1 MPPTL
6 RVRLLG
12 AFSVS
17 LDGEPVEGLESARL
31 QSLFAYLV
39 LHRDTPHLRQQL
51 AFLFWP
57 DSSEAQARNNLRQ
70 TLHTLRQASPSL
82 DGVLLADNRTL
93 RWSPDASIH
102 LDVAEFASELALA
115 ETAGRQND
123 PSVMLAALE
132 RAIVLYTGD
141 LLPSCY
147 DTWITTE
154 RETLQQRYLGAL
166 RQVIHFFDAQRR
178 YAQAI
183 GYARRLLAHD
193 PLDEA
198 AYRDLMRL
206 LAAVGDRAGAA
217 RAYHEC
223 VAILQR
229 ELGMA
234 PSQETQEAYT
244 ALMAED
250 AQLGRQSPV
259 VNNTSSLI
267 GRDREWEWMQ
277 DSWRRARAS
286 QPSFILVTGEAGIG
300 KSRLTEEF
308 LLAAQRQEVTTAKT
322 RCYAAE
328 GTLSLAPIADWLRG
342 ASLRPTLDDLDAI
355 WLAEVARI
363 LPELLSDY
371 PNLPPVEPMS
381 GYGQRQRFFQALARA
396 ILNAPQPLLLLID
409 DLQWCD
415 RETLEFLHFLLRSD
429 LTARLLIVGTARIEE
444 LPDQHALRPLLLDL
458 RATIGVTEI
467 ALPPLDAAET
477 AMLASRL
484 IDSDIE
490 VDTAMRIYQETE
502 GNPLFIVERMRA
514 GLEHFAEREQG
525 AESRSA
531 NHAAEGS
538 GIPSKAQAV
547 IASRLA
553 QLSPPAREVVALAA
567 TIGRA
572 FALDLLMRA
581 SGGDEETITAALD
594 ELWQRRIIREQ
605 DATSYDFTHDKL
617 REVAYAEISAPQRRL
632 LHRRIAHS
640 LEAMRA
646 DDLDAVSSQIAA
658 HYDRAGD
665 AERAIPYFERAALV
679 SQRVY
684 ANEDAIELLLRALAL
699 LDRLP
704 GGAKRDKLELA
715 ILLKLGAIYRITRGW
730 TAPELER
737 LVDRTLALCDTVG
750 DDTQRMN
757 ALFGQE
763 SLLVVQARLERAQM
777 VAEELKALYERT
789 HASPPPISRM
799 MLGGARMHLGW
810 LREAEDMF
818 EQIIQ
823 ARSPDA
829 DQPLEETP
837 GWNFLAQ
844 GWNFE
849 VHTRAWQAHALW
861 LLGHPDRAVSRGR
874 EAIQIASEHGQQFNQ
889 AIASTYFAVLQQ
901 ICAEPTTARAQA
913 EAALALSIEY
923 KALYYVLWSEILVRF
938 AVAREQ
944 PTATNISQLRASIT
958 RFQASGARIRLPY
971 YLSLLAQVYALAG
984 SPDEALM
991 TLDKALAES
1000 RANNEHWWDAELH
1013 RLRGELLLARGGDDE
1028 AVDLALL
1035 RAKEIAEA
1043 QEAKSLELRAAI
1055 SLARH
1060 WRNHE
1065 RDNDAQRLLSEVYA
1079 WFTEGFETSDL
1090 QAAQELLTE
1099 LA

>member
-31 QSLFAYLV
+31 RSLFAYLV

-57 DSSEAQARNNLRQ
+57 DSSETQARNNLRQ
-70 TLHTLRQASPSL
+70 TLHTLRQASPAL

-93 RWSPDASIH
+93 RWNPDASIH

-115 ETAGRQND
+115 ETASRQND
-123 PSVMLAALE
+123 PSVMLVALE
-132 RAIVLYTGD
+132 RAMALYTGD
-141 LLPSCY
+141 LLSSCY
-147 DTWITTE
+147 DTWITAE
-154 RETLQQRYLGAL
+154 RETFRQRYLGAL
-166 RQVIHFFDAQRR
+166 RQVIHSFDAQRR

-183 GYARRLLAHD
+183 SYARRLVAHD

-198 AYRDLMRL
+198 AYRDVMRL
-206 LAAVGDRAGAA
+206 LAATGDRAGVA

-223 VAILQR
+223 VALLQR
-229 ELGMA
+229 ELGIA

-244 ALMAED
+244 ALMA
-250 AQLGRQSPV
+250 QSAAMSSRPPEP
-259 VNNTSSLI
+259 SALPSLI
-267 GRDREWEWMQ
+267 GRQREWERMRE
-277 DSWRRARAS
+277 SWRQTCAS
-286 QPSFILVTGEAGIG
+286 KPGFILVTGEAGIG

-308 LLAAQRQEVTTAKT
+308 LLAARRQEVTTAKT

-342 ASLRPTLDDLDAI
+342 ASLRPTLGDLDSI

-363 LPELLSDY
+363 LPELLSERPD
-371 PNLPPVEPMS
+371 LPAVEPMS

-429 LTARLLIVGTARIEE
+429 PTARLLVVGTARIEE

-458 RATIGVTEI
+458 RATIGVTEL

-477 AMLASRL
+477 ATLASRL
-484 IDSDIE
+484 IDGDLE

-514 GLEHFAEREQG
+514 GLEHFAEGDQG

-531 NHAAEGS
+531 DPAAGL
-538 GIPSKAQAV
+538 PSKAQAV

-572 FALDLLMRA
+572 FALDLLAQAR
-581 SGGDEETITAALD
+581 GGDEETITSALD

-640 LEAMRA
+640 LEAMRS

-665 AERAIPYFERAALV
+665 AERAIPYYERAAAV
-679 SQRVY
+679 AQRVY

-704 GGAKRDKLELA
+704 GGMKRDKQELA
-715 ILLKLGAIYRITRGW
+715 LLLKLGAIYRITRGW

-737 LVDRTLALCDTVG
+737 LVDRTLVLCDTVG
-750 DDTQRMN
+750 DDVQRMN
-757 ALFGQE
+757 ALYGQE
-763 SLLVVQARLERAQM
+763 SLLVVQARLERVQS
-777 VAEELKALYERT
+777 VADELQALYQRAQGSAPT
-789 HASPPPISRM
+789 LSRM
-799 MLGGARMHLGW
+799 MLAGARGHLGH
-810 LREAEDMF
+810 LRKAEEAF
-818 EQIIQ
+818 AQIIQ
-823 ARSPDA
+823 DGASA
-829 DQPLEETP
+829 EAQSLQEV
-837 GWNFLAQ
+837 Q

-849 VHTRAWQAHALW
+849 VHTRAWRAHALW
-861 LLGHPDRAVSRGR
+861 LLGHPDRALSLGR
-874 EAIQIASEHGQQFNQ
+874 EAIQLASDLAQPFNQ
-889 AIASTYFAVLQQ
+889 ALATTYFAMLQQ
-901 ICAEPTTARAQA
+901 FRAEPAIAKAQA
-913 EAALALSIEY
+913 EAALALTIEY
-923 KALYYVLWSEILVRF
+923 KAPYYRLWSELLVSS
-938 AVAREQ
+938 AVARER
-944 PTATNISQLRASIT
+944 PTSANISQLRACING
-958 RFQASGARIRLPY
+958 FQASGARLRLPY
-971 YLSLLAQVYALAG
+971 YLWLLAQVYAQAG
-984 SPDEALM
+984 SPDDALAAI
-991 TLDKALAES
+991 DEALAES
-1000 RANNEHWWDAELH
+1000 RATNERWWDAELH
-1013 RLRGELLLARGGDDE
+1013 RLRGELLLARGGAAE
-1028 AVDLALL
+1028 EVDLAFL

-1043 QEAKSLELRAAI
+1043 QEAKSLELRAAT

-1060 WRNHE
+1060 WRTLGRAE
-1065 RDNDAQRLLSEVYA
+1065 EARWLLSAAYG
-1079 WFTEGFETSDL
+1079 WFTEGFATSDL
-1090 QAAQELLTE
+1090 QTAQTLLTE

>member
-17 LDGEPVEGLESARL
+17 LDGEPIEGLESARL

-39 LHRDTPHLRQQL
+39 LHRDTSHLRQQL

-115 ETAGRQND
+115 ETASRQND
-123 PSVMLAALE
+123 PSVMLVALE
-132 RAIVLYTGD
+132 RAIALYAGD

-147 DTWITTE
+147 DAWITAE
-154 RETLQQRYLGAL
+154 RETFRQRYRGAL
-166 RQVIHFFDAQRR
+166 RQLVHYLESQRR

-183 GYARRLLAHD
+183 GYARRLVAHD

-198 AYRDLMRL
+198 AHRDLMRL
-206 LAAVGDRAGAA
+206 LAAVGDRAGTA

-223 VAILQR
+223 VAMLQR
-229 ELGMA
+229 ELGIA
-234 PSQETQEAYT
+234 PSPETQEAYT
-244 ALMAED
+244 ALMAQS
-250 AQLGRQSPV
+250 ATTSSRPPAPGNPPSLVGRQ
-259 VNNTSSLI
+259 
-267 GRDREWEWMQ
+267 REWERMRE
-277 DSWRRARAS
+277 SWRQARAS
-286 QPSFILVTGEAGIG
+286 KPGFILVTGEAGIG

-328 GTLSLAPIADWLRG
+328 GTLSLAPIADWMRG
-342 ASLRPTLDDLDAI
+342 ASLRPTLGDLDAI

-363 LPELLSDY
+363 LPELLSEY
-371 PNLPPVEPMS
+371 PDLPAVEPMS

-429 LTARLLIVGTARIEE
+429 PTARLLIVGTARIEE

-514 GLEHFAEREQG
+514 GLEHFAEREQR

-531 NHAAEGS
+531 NHAAGES
-538 GIPSKAQAV
+538 GISSKAQAV

-553 QLSPPAREVVALAA
+553 QLSPPARDLAALAA

-572 FALDLLMRA
+572 FALDLLIRA
-581 SGGDEETITAALD
+581 SGSDEETLTAALD

-617 REVAYAEISAPQRRL
+617 REVAYVEISAPQRRL

-640 LEAMRA
+640 LEAMRS
-646 DDLDAVSSQIAA
+646 DDLDTVSAQIAA

-665 AERAIPYFERAALV
+665 AERAIPYYERAAAV
-679 SQRVY
+679 AQRVY

-699 LDRLP
+699 LDQLP
-704 GGAKRDKLELA
+704 GGMKRDKQEL
-715 ILLKLGAIYRITRGW
+715 ILLLKLGAIYRVTRGW

-737 LVDRTLALCDTVG
+737 LVDRTLVLCDTVG

-757 ALFGQE
+757 ALYGQE
-763 SLLVVQARLERAQM
+763 SLLVVQARLERVLS
-777 VAEELKALYERT
+777 VADDLQALYQR
-789 HASPPPISRM
+789 AQGSAPPLSRM
-799 MLGGARMHLGW
+799 MLVGARMQLGH
-810 LREAEDMF
+810 LREAEEAF
-818 EQIIQ
+818 TQIIQ
-823 ARSPDA
+823 APSPIA
-829 DQPLEETP
+829 GQPLQEV
-837 GWNFLAQ
+837 Q

-861 LLGHPDRAVSRGR
+861 LLGYPDRALSRGR
-874 EAIQIASEHGQQFNQ
+874 EALQLASDLAQPFNQ
-889 AIASTYFAVLQQ
+889 ALAATYFAMLQQ
-901 ICAEPTTARAQA
+901 FCAEPAVAKAQA
-913 EAALALSIEY
+913 EAALALTIEY
-923 KALYYVLWSEILVRF
+923 KAPYYRLWSELLVSF
-938 AVAREQ
+938 AVARDT
-944 PTATNISQLRASIT
+944 PTSAHISQLRASIT
-958 RFQASGARIRLPY
+958 GFQASGARLRLPY
-971 YLSLLAQVYALAG
+971 YLWLLAQVYAQAGETDDALAAI
-984 SPDEALM
+984 DE
-991 TLDKALAES
+991 ALAES
-1000 RANNEHWWDAELH
+1000 RATNERWWDAELH
-1013 RLRGELLLARGGDDE
+1013 RLRGELLLARGSDNE
-1028 AVDLALL
+1028 EVDLALL

-1043 QEAKSLELRAAI
+1043 QEAKSLELRAAM

-1060 WRNHE
+1060 WRNHGRAE
-1065 RDNDAQRLLSEVYA
+1065 DAQRLLSEVYV
-1079 WFTEGFETSDL
+1079 WFTEGFETSDQ
-1090 QAAQELLTE
+1090 QAAQALLSE

>member
-1 MPPTL
+1 MPSTL

-17 LDGEPVEGLESARL
+17 LDGEPVDGLESARL

-70 TLHTLRQASPSL
+70 TLHTLRQASPAL

-93 RWSPDASIH
+93 RWSHNASIH

-115 ETAGRQND
+115 ETASRQND
-123 PSVMLAALE
+123 PSVMLVALE
-132 RAIVLYTGD
+132 RAIALYTGD

-147 DTWITTE
+147 DTWITAE
-154 RETLQQRYLGAL
+154 RETFRQRYLGAL
-166 RQVIHFFDAQRR
+166 RQVIHSFDAQRR
-178 YAQAI
+178 YDQAT

-206 LAAVGDRAGAA
+206 LTAVGDRAGAA
-217 RAYHEC
+217 RVYHKC
-223 VAILQR
+223 VAALER
-229 ELGMA
+229 ELGIA

-300 KSRLTEEF
+300 KSRLTEDF
-308 LLAAQRQEVTTAKT
+308 LLAAQQQEITTAKT

-342 ASLRPTLDDLDAI
+342 TGLRPSLDELDAI

-429 LTARLLIVGTARIEE
+429 PSVRLLIVGTARIEE
-444 LPDQHALRPLLLDL
+444 LPDQHALHPLLLDL

-477 AMLASRL
+477 ATLASRL

-525 AESRSA
+525 AESKSAARSA
-531 NHAAEGS
+531 GL
-538 GIPSKAQAV
+538 PPKAQAV

-553 QLSPPAREVVALAA
+553 QLSAPARDLAALAA

-581 SGGDEETITAALD
+581 SGGDEETLTEALD

-605 DATSYDFTHDKL
+605 DTASYDFTHDKL
-617 REVAYAEISAPQRRL
+617 REVAYDQISAPQRRL
-632 LHRRIAHS
+632 LHRKIAQA
-640 LEAMRA
+640 LENLRA
-646 DDLDAVSSQIAA
+646 DDLDVVSAQIAA
-658 HYDRAGD
+658 HYDRAGE
-665 AERAIPYFERAALV
+665 AERAIPYYERAAAV
-679 SQRVY
+679 AQRVY

-699 LDRLP
+699 LDQLP
-704 GGAKRDKLELA
+704 GGMKRDKQELT
-715 ILLKLGAIYRITRGW
+715 IQLKLGAIYRVTRGW

-737 LVDRTLALCDTVG
+737 LVDRTLVLCDTVG

-757 ALFGQE
+757 ALYGQE
-763 SLLVVQARLERAQM
+763 SLLVVQARLERVQS
-777 VAEELKALYERT
+777 VADELQALYQR
-789 HASPPPISRM
+789 AQGAAPPLSRM
-799 MLGGARMHLGW
+799 MLAGAHMQLGH
-810 LREAEDMF
+810 LREAEEAF
-818 EQIIQ
+818 
-823 ARSPDA
+823 ARVIEDRSSVEG
-829 DQPLEETP
+829 QLFQEV
-837 GWNFLAQ
+837 Q

-861 LLGHPDRAVSRGR
+861 LLGYPDRAVSRGR
-874 EAIQIASEHGQQFNQ
+874 EAIQLASDLAQPFNQ
-889 AIASTYFAVLQQ
+889 ALATTYFAMLQQ
-901 ICAEPTTARAQA
+901 FCAEPAVAKAQA
-913 EAALALSIEY
+913 EAALALTIEY
-923 KALYYVLWSEILVRF
+923 KAPYYRLWSDLLVSF

-944 PTATNISQLRASIT
+944 PTSATISQLRASISG
-958 RFQASGARIRLPY
+958 FQASGARLRLPY
-971 YLSLLAQVYALAG
+971 YLWLLAQVYAQAGETDDALAAI
-984 SPDEALM
+984 DE
-991 TLDKALAES
+991 ALAES
-1000 RANNEHWWDAELH
+1000 RATNERWWDAELH
-1013 RLRGELLLARGGDDE
+1013 RLRGELLLARGSDSE
-1028 AVDLALL
+1028 EVDLALL
-1035 RAKEIAEA
+1035 RAKEIAES
-1043 QEAKSLELRAAI
+1043 QEAKSLELRAAM

-1060 WRNHE
+1060 WRNHGRSE
-1065 RDNDAQRLLSEVYA
+1065 DAQQILSGVYA

-1090 QAAQELLTE
+1090 QSAQELLTE

>member
-1 MPPTL
+1 L

-93 RWSPDASIH
+93 RWSHDASIH
-102 LDVAEFASELALA
+102 LDVAEFESELALA
-115 ETAGRQND
+115 ETASRQND
-123 PSVMLAALE
+123 PNVMLAALE
-132 RAIVLYTGD
+132 QAIALYTGD

-147 DTWITTE
+147 DTWITAE
-154 RETLQQRYLGAL
+154 REAFRQHYLGAL
-166 RQVIHFFDAQRR
+166 RQVIHSFDAQRR
-178 YAQAI
+178 HAQAI
-183 GYARRLLAHD
+183 GYARRLIAHD

-198 AYRDLMRL
+198 TYRGLMRL

-217 RAYHEC
+217 RAYQEC
-223 VAILQR
+223 VAALQR
-229 ELGMA
+229 ELGIA

-244 ALMAED
+244 ALMA
-250 AQLGRQSPV
+250 QSATMSSRPPTPS
-259 VNNTSSLI
+259 NPPSLI
-267 GRDREWEWMQ
+267 GRQREWERMRE
-277 DSWRRARAS
+277 SWRQARAS
-286 QPSFILVTGEAGIG
+286 KQGFILVTGEAGIG

-342 ASLRPTLDDLDAI
+342 ASLRPSLGDLDAI

-363 LPELLSDY
+363 LPELLSEY
-371 PNLPPVEPMS
+371 PDLPAVEPMS

-429 LTARLLIVGTARIEE
+429 PTARLLIVGTARMEE

-477 AMLASRL
+477 ALLASRL

-514 GLEHFAEREQG
+514 GLEHFAEREQR

-531 NHAAEGS
+531 NHAAGES

-581 SGGDEETITAALD
+581 TGSDEETITEALD

-665 AERAIPYFERAALV
+665 AERAIPYYERAAAV
-679 SQRVY
+679 AQRVY

-699 LDRLP
+699 LDQLP
-704 GGAKRDKLELA
+704 GGMKRDKQELTL
-715 ILLKLGAIYRITRGW
+715 LLKLGAIYRVTRGW

-737 LVDRTLALCDTVG
+737 LVDRTLVLCDTVG
-750 DDTQRMN
+750 DDIQRMN
-757 ALFGQE
+757 ALYGQE
-763 SLLVVQARLERAQM
+763 SLLVVQARLERVLS
-777 VAEELKALYERT
+777 VADELQALYQR
-789 HASPPPISRM
+789 AQGSAPPLSRM
-799 MLGGARMHLGW
+799 MLVGARMQLGH
-810 LREAEDMF
+810 LREAEEAF
-818 EQIIQ
+818 TQIIQ
-823 ARSPDA
+823 APSPIA
-829 DQPLEETP
+829 GQPLQEV
-837 GWNFLAQ
+837 Q

-861 LLGHPDRAVSRGR
+861 LLGYPDRALSRGR
-874 EAIQIASEHGQQFNQ
+874 EALQLASDLAQPFNQ
-889 AIASTYFAVLQQ
+889 ALAATYLAMLQHF
-901 ICAEPTTARAQA
+901 CAEPAVAKAQA
-913 EAALALSIEY
+913 EAALALTIEY
-923 KALYYVLWSEILVRF
+923 KAPYYRLWSDLLVSF
-938 AVAREQ
+938 AVAREK
-944 PTATNISQLRASIT
+944 PTSAHISQLRASISG
-958 RFQASGARIRLPY
+958 FQASGARLRLPY
-971 YLSLLAQVYALAG
+971 YLWLLAQVYAQAG
-984 SPDEALM
+984 SPDDALAAI
-991 TLDKALAES
+991 DEALAES
-1000 RANNEHWWDAELH
+1000 RATNERWWDAELH
-1013 RLRGELLLARGGDDE
+1013 RLRGELLLAHGSDTE
-1028 AVDLALL
+1028 EVDLALL

-1043 QEAKSLELRAAI
+1043 QGAKSLELRAAM
-1055 SLARH
+1055 SLAEH

-1065 RDNDAQRLLSEVYA
+1065 RADDARRLLSGVYA

-1090 QAAQELLTE
+1090 RTAQTLLTE